1 MATGMN
7 IPGEYEA
14 EQRRIAQ
21 QQALAQALI
30 KRGLEG
36 GDGGRMVGKHYV
48 PPSWTQNLSPLVSV
62 IAGNMANSSA
72 EKDKTASDT
81 KERSALAEA
90 IKQFTTTRGGVQQQ
104 VQSQGPMP
112 DGSAMEGTNMQQV
125 QEPNRR
131 QAIADAMASRFP
143 QVQALGKVD
152 AEAMKDTMTLKG
164 YDPQSRVAAAMAG
177 DDLSLLKPEGKVHV
191 VNGKLIKDDGG
202 ELTMAGDYSDRFGAL
217 GQVGTG
223 ADGKPLMGQK
233 DLSSGKIAYAPG
245 GGTTVNVDTAPK
257 IATAAGIKAAEGAVK
272 QVQESFEK
280 AKQAQSGLEVF
291 LNAKSQID
299 KVKGGTG
306 AEWILQAKK
315 LAQQLGAPI
324 DDSVTATE
332 QVTAALAQAVLDNAS
347 KLGSGSGFSN
357 TDRDFLKEIVL
368 AKGSLDP
375 ATIKRAVSIGLANN
389 INVLN
394 DHDKTLLKAQKLPG
408 MSPEI
413 LEMMKVETPK
423 FSLAVDPDFDVDE
436 RTGRVRAIT
445 SQGKPP
451 TAPVA
456 PTAPTPGKSALTPAE
471 QSELEA
477 LRQHFKKQLGGQ

>member
-1 MATGMN
+1 MSNGMN
-7 IPGEYEA
+7 VPGEYESELREA
-14 EQRRIAQ
+14 EQRKRV
-21 QQALAQALI
+21 AQALI
-30 KRGLEG
+30 KQGLEAKNE
-36 GDGGRMVGKHYV
+36 GRMVGNHYV
-48 PPSWTQNLSPLVSV
+48 PASWSQNLSPLVSV
-62 IAGNMANSSA
+62 IAGNMANSKA
-72 EKDKTASDT
+72 EGQEKIAKE

-90 IKQFTTTRGGVQQQ
+90 LKSFSDTRNGVQQP

-112 DGSAMEGTNMQQV
+112 DGSAMEGTNLQQM
-125 QEPNRR
+125 QEPNR
-131 QAIADAMASRFP
+131 QKAIADAMASRFP
-143 QVQALGKVD
+143 QVQAIGTKD
-152 AEAMKDTMTLKG
+152 AAAMKDTMGLKG

-191 VNGKLIKDDGG
+191 VNGKLIKEDGG
-202 ELTMAGDYSDRFGAL
+202 ELTVAGDYSDRFGAL
-217 GQVGTG
+217 SQVGMG
-223 ADGKPLMGQK
+223 ADGKPLMGQT
-233 DLSSGKIAYAPG
+233 DLNSGKIAYAPG

-272 QVQESFEK
+272 QVQESFER

-291 LNAKSQID
+291 MNAKSQID
-299 KVKGGTG
+299 KVQGGTG

-389 INVLN
+389 INALV
-394 DHDKTLLKAQKLPG
+394 DHDKTLVKAQKLPG

-413 LEMMKVETPK
+413 LEMMKVETPQ
-423 FSLAVDPDFDVDE
+423 FNLAVDPDFAVDE

-445 SQGKPP
+445 SQGKP
-451 TAPVA
+451 APAPAA
-456 PTAPTPGKSALTPAE
+456 PTAPSPGKSALSPAE
-471 QSELEA
+471 QSELEQ
-477 LRQHFKKQLGGQ
+477 LRKQFGVQR